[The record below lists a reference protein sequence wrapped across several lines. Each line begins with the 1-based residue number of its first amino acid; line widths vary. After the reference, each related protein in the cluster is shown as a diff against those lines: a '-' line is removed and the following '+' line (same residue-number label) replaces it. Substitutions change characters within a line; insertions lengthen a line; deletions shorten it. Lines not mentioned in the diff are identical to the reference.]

1 MQWKS
6 RKPALKNCLVLK
18 KWSGHGHPS
27 PPPPNNRLTSHTD
40 TLPVGVASSACAC
53 AYYLLHVNL
62 LACAI
67 IMTSCAR
74 PLYMREQFYYAS
86 DAPDMYIHTNK
97 NVLKYVRSRLI
108 NYYVT
113 SSKWYAAKQ
122 AITTVTISISQ
133 YCSHVSG
140 NLTSETP
147 SIRDLR
153 ECETSPSNMYVYVV
167 MMWHS

>member
-1 MQWKS
+1 MQGRRKHWRSGTVKIGRGLWWHMHEHNASPHKKFCSQCTWVSEIVQLRQRKS
-6 RKPALKNCLVLK
+6 SKPALKICLVLK

-27 PPPPNNRLTSHTD
+27 PP
-40 TLPVGVASSACAC
+40 ASSG
-53 AYYLLHVNL
+53 
-62 LACAI
+62 
-67 IMTSCAR
+67 
-74 PLYMREQFYYAS
+74 
-86 DAPDMYIHTNK
+86 PDMYIHTNA

-113 SSKWYAAKQ
+113 SSKWYAAKL

-153 ECETSPSNMYVYVV
+153 ECEISPSNMCVHVV
-167 MMWHS
+167 MMWYS